1 MIARTRKRRRVKGE
15 INVVPYIDVML
26 VLLVIFMVTAPLL
39 KEAVKVRL
47 PKASTATVSNPD
59 RETLVVTVDRQ
70 GHYYLDNRPITPEK
84 LGVKV
89 AAILRLR
96 PKTPVL
102 IRGDQRVAYEKV
114 VRAMA
119 LLEAA
124 GAPSVGLLTEPGS
137 HHR

>member
-47 PKASTATVSNPD
+47 PQATTATVSNPD
-59 RETLVVTVDRQ
+59 RETLVVTVDKE
-70 GHYYLDNRPITPEK
+70 GHYYLDNRPITGRK
-84 LGVKV
+84 LGAKV

-124 GAPSVGLLTEPGS
+124 GAPSVGLLTEPGPQ
-137 HHR
+137 H